1 MKRRPLLSLVLF
13 FSAIFFL
20 PECSPSPP
28 ERIIQET
35 ITAYFEENHY
45 RVVEMSM
52 GEISSI
58 AMGQKRYM
66 GTEGYVVPIRS
77 ITLEASRD
85 KGEPL
90 RVRKGDR
97 LIFRNGMIHL
107 REKAGERGTWI
118 VVNISGIPVL

>member
-1 MKRRPLLSLVLF
+1 VKRSFVLSLVLF
-13 FSAIFFL
+13 FPTIVFISG
-20 PECSPSPP
+20 CNPSPP
-28 ERIIQET
+28 EKIIQET
-35 ITAYFEENHY
+35 ITAHFEENHY

-85 KGEPL
+85 KGEPV

-97 LIFRNGMIHL
+97 LIFKNGMIHL

>member
-1 MKRRPLLSLVLF
+1 MKRSFFVPLALF
-13 FSAIFFL
+13 FSAISCVPGCNL
-20 PECSPSPP
+20 SPP
-28 ERIIQET
+28 ERIIRET

-45 RVVEMSM
+45 AVVEMSV

-58 AMGQKRYM
+58 SIGQKRYM
-66 GTEGYVVPIRS
+66 GTEGYIVPIKS
-77 ITLEASRD
+77 ITLEATMD
-85 KGEPL
+85 KGESA

-97 LIFRNGMIHL
+97 LTFRNGIIHV

>member
-13 FSAIFFL
+13 FSALSFM
-20 PECSPSPP
+20 PGCNPSPP
-28 ERIIQET
+28 ERIIRKT

-77 ITLEASRD
+77 ITLDATRD
-85 KGEPL
+85 KDEPV

-97 LIFRNGMIHL
+97 LTFRNGMIHV

>member
-1 MKRRPLLSLVLF
+1 MKRRPLLSLVLCS
-13 FSAIFFL
+13 SAISFV
-20 PECSPSPP
+20 PGCNPSPP
-28 ERIIQET
+28 ERILRET
-35 ITAYFEENHY
+35 ITTYFEENHY

-85 KGEPL
+85 KGEPV